1 MLTSA
6 LLVLAAMAA
15 HEKEKQ
21 YFKVEVRGTL
31 RQQLIIGGD
40 SFWRMQFTAKGG
52 GSLRMSVEVG
62 KDTMT
67 LTLPNDGKMPAAAE
81 KLVGKEVVI
90 LGKLE
95 RCPDGFYGVF
105 LHHPPPFEYSHH
117 IRVTS
122 IKLADAK

>member
-1 MLTSA
+1 MLASA

-15 HEKEKQ
+15 QEKEKQ

-40 SFWRMQFTAKGG
+40 SFWRMQFGAKGG

-62 KDTMT
+62 KDALI
-67 LTLPNDGKMPAAAE
+67 LTLPDDGKLPAAAE
-81 KLVGKEVVI
+81 KLVGKQVVI
-90 LGKLE
+90 LGTLE
-95 RCPDGFYGVF
+95 RTPEGFHGIF
-105 LHHPPPFEYSHH
+105 PSPSPMIGESHH

-122 IKLADAK
+122 IKPADAK

>member
-15 HEKEKQ
+15 QEKEKQ

-31 RQQLIIGGD
+31 RQQFILGGD

-62 KDTMT
+62 KETMT
-67 LTLPNDGKMPAAAE
+67 LTLPDDGKLPAAAE
-81 KLVGKEVVI
+81 KLVGREVVI
-90 LGKLE
+90 QGTLE
-95 RCPDGFYGVF
+95 RCAEGFFGVF
-105 LHHPPPFEYSHH
+105 IHQPPPFEYSHH

-122 IKLADAK
+122 IKPADAK